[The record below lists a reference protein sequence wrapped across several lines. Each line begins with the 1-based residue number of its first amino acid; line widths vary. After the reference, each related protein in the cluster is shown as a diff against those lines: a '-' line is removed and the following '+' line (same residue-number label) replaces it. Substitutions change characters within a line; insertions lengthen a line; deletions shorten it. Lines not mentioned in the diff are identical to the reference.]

1 MKVVFIADFFAED
14 VLGGG
19 ELNNHELIQMLVQD
33 GIPVKKVHSH
43 LVTKNFIEQN
53 KNSKFIVANF
63 FNLLHESIAA
73 LYDKEYIIYEHDH
86 KYLITRD
93 PSPFKDF
100 LAPKELIIN
109 HEFYKR
115 ANAVL
120 CQSRFHLDIVKKN
133 LKINNLI
140 NLSGNLWSEDSLNVM
155 LNLSDLPKSE
165 TCAIMNSTIEHK
177 NTREAIMYCQY
188 KKKPFKL
195 IESGDYKQF
204 LRLMG
209 ENKTFVFFP
218 KTPETLSRTVV
229 EARMM
234 GMSVIV
240 NKMIGATGEPWYD
253 KKGPDLIEFM
263 RTKRMQIKETVM
275 GTFS

>member
-19 ELNNHELIQMLVQD
+19 ELNNHELIEMLVKD
-33 GIPVKKVHSH
+33 GIPVKRVHSH

-63 FNLLHESIAA
+63 MNLLHESIAA

-93 PSPFKDF
+93 PSPFKGF
-100 LAPKELIIN
+100 LAPKEFIIN
-109 HEFYKR
+109 HEFYKK

-120 CQSRFHLDIVKKN
+120 CQSQFHLDIVKKN

-140 NLSGNLWSEDSLNVM
+140 NLSGNLWSENSLNVM

-165 TCAIMNSTIEHK
+165 ICAIMDSPIEHK

-195 IESGDYKQF
+195 IESEDYEQF

-240 NKMIGATGEPWYD
+240 NKMIGATGEPWYE

-263 RTKRMQIKETVM
+263 RTKRIQIKETVM